1 LSKKHIADSI
11 QLATGVSAS
20 KANESAGVLLNHI
33 IHTLKTTKQFA
44 LPGVG
49 VLKLKETKARDARN
63 PKTGETIK
71 VPAGKT
77 VRFRVSGILKDNL

>member
-33 IHTLKTTKQFA
+33 THTLKTSGQFA

-63 PKTGETIK
+63 PKTGATIK

-77 VRFRVSGILKDNL
+77 VRFRVSGVLKDSL